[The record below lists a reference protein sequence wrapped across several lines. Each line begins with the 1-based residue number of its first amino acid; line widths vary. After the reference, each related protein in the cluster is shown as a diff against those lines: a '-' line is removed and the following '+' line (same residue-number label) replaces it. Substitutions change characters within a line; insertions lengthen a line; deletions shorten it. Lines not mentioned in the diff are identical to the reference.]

1 MRIAIAAGMLGLLAT
16 TALGAEEPRVAEAC
30 AADHAR
36 LCSEA
41 SINSE
46 GATRCLRSHFEELS
60 KPCRDALNVVGN
72 AFWIECE
79 KLAPMRSRPSA
90 RASRWVRRC
99 AVCGIMKANSRPPA
113 KPRCRGGRADA

>member
-1 MRIAIAAGMLGLLAT
+1 MRIAIAAGMLGLLAA

-60 KPCRDALNVVGN
+60 KPCRDALNARRQRVLDRVRKACANEIAAFCTREPVG
-72 AFWIECE
+72 
-79 KLAPMRSRPSA
+79 APVRCLRHHESQLSSGCKAALP
-90 RASRWVRRC
+90 RW
-99 AVCGIMKANSRPPA
+99 SS
-113 KPRCRGGRADA
+113 